1 MRILVLLLVF
11 MSVSCGS
18 NKDYKETAHGFGGEL
33 TVSVSVKDH
42 QIQDIKVVSHSET
55 EAVGGRAFPI
65 LREEMLSAQ
74 TPEVDNVSGA
84 TYTSFAYR
92 SAVAKALK
100 TAGVGEYK
108 ITLETTNTTAIT
120 PGTDISTDVLIIGGG
135 GAGLTAA
142 ISAKEK
148 GVDVLVIEKMGIVGG
163 NSLYAEGGL
172 NAAGTRLQ
180 ANEGVP
186 DNAEV
191 FFNDTMKG
199 GRNINDPA
207 LVKILAEES
216 SNTVEWLEERG
227 IPLPK
232 LSLSGGSEF
241 KRVHQE
247 KSGNA
252 VGPHIVSGLVSKA
265 EELDIPMLVN
275 TRAVDLV
282 IENNQIKGVKVT
294 DKNHS
299 YTITAKSVVIATG
312 GFGNNNPLVAS
323 YRPDLKGFK
332 SSNQKGATGD
342 LFDVANKLGIKLK
355 DMKEIQ
361 IHPTGEASRFLL
373 ITESVRGNGALLVN
387 KQGKRFI
394 NELGTRDVV
403 SAAVLAQEGERA
415 YLVYDEQVRA
425 GLGAIK
431 KYESLGLVKTG
442 KDLNE
447 IASIIGADPSV
458 LASTVEEFNGY
469 VEANEDT
476 AFGRKI
482 FGTTITKPNFY
493 AIAVT
498 PVVHHTMG
506 GIAINTNNEVSF
518 NNGTIIKGLYA
529 AGEVTGGI
537 HGANRLGG
545 NAVSDFAT
553 FGRRSG
559 EFAADFVKN
568 N

>member
-1 MRILVLLLVF
+1 MKILVLLLVLITGA
-11 MSVSCGS
+11 CGS
-18 NKDYKETAHGFGGEL
+18 NNTKASAPGFGGEL
-33 TVSVSVKDH
+33 TLEVSVKDK
-42 QIQDIKVVSHSET
+42 QIQDIKVVSHTET
-55 EAVGGRAFPI
+55 ESVGGVALPI
-65 LREEMLSAQ
+65 LREEILNAQ

-100 TAGVGEYK
+100 EAGVGEYK
-108 ITLETTNTTAIT
+108 ITLETTNNNQLVAGEDLT
-120 PGTDISTDVLIIGGG
+120 TDVLIIGGG

-142 ISAKEK
+142 ISAREQ
-148 GVDVLVIEKMGIVGG
+148 GVEVLVIEKMGILGG

-180 ANEGVP
+180 AKEGVP
-186 DNAEV
+186 DNAEI

-199 GRNINDPA
+199 GKNLNDPA
-207 LVKILAEES
+207 LVKILADES
-216 SNTVEWLEERG
+216 SNTVDWLEERG
-227 IPLPK
+227 VPLTK

-252 VGPHIVSGLVSKA
+252 VGPHIVSGLAAKA
-265 EELDIPMLVN
+265 KQLGVPMLVN
-275 TRAVDLV
+275 TRAVDLI

-294 DKNHS
+294 DKNTR
-299 YTITAKSVVIATG
+299 YTIYAKSVIIATG

-323 YRPDLKGFK
+323 YRSDLKGFK

-387 KQGKRFI
+387 SQGKRFI

-403 SAAVLAQEGERA
+403 SAAVLAQEGGKG
-415 YLVYDEQVRA
+415 YLIYDEQVRA

-431 KYESLGLVKTG
+431 KYESLGLVKKG

-447 IASIIGADPSV
+447 IATIINADPAT
-458 LASTVEEFNGY
+458 LAATVEEFNSY
-469 VEANEDT
+469 VEANEDP

-482 FGTTITKPNFY
+482 FGTTITKPSFY

-506 GIAINTNNEVSF
+506 GIAINTNTEVSF
-518 NNGTIIKGLYA
+518 NNGSVIKGLYA
-529 AGEVTGGI
+529 AGEVTGGV

-553 FGRRSG
+553 FGRISG
-559 EFAADFVKN
+559 NAAADFVKN